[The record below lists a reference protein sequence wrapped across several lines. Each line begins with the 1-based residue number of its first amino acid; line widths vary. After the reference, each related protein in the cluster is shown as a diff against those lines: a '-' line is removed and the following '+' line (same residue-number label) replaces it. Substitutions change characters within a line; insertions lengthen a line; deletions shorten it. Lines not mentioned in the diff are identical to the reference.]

1 MFVCINCMLKYA
13 DITNKYCEFCNI
25 IKNTEKQ
32 DIYKIIICKSDLEQ
46 IDIIKKTYEY
56 FMKNDKIPSPSD
68 IDNNAIIINVNPYL
82 FTKNIYNN
90 DYKIFFTNCINKNKI
105 KIKKIMTKYNNEKL
119 DINKYCKGIDLD
131 KIDLKTYNDYI
142 NRLQI

>member
-1 MFVCINCMLKYA
+1 MFECINCMLKYA

-25 IKNTEKQ
+25 IQNIQKN

-56 FMKNDKIPSPSD
+56 FIKNDKIPIPKE
-68 IDNNAIIINVNPYL
+68 IDNDSIIINVNPYL
-82 FTKNIYNN
+82 FKKNIFNN
-90 DYKIFFTNCINKNKI
+90 NYKIFFTNCIDKNKI
-105 KIKKIMTKYNNEKL
+105 KIKKFMIKYNNEKL
-119 DINKYCKGIDLD
+119 DVIKYCKGIDLD

-142 NRLQI
+142 TRLQI